1 MSSDADVNLRVTQ
14 SPLFPFTGDLA
25 IKQLGDPMTTEL
37 PRDGEI
43 GRPCHACGID
53 DGVLW
58 TDGRWR
64 ITALQPTVNPVA
76 LFIETVDH
84 LDFGDLDEALAAEF
98 GVLTWRLEAAI
109 RSIESVGRVHI
120 HRWGDGS
127 SHFHVWFQG
136 RPARQLELYGWG
148 NVLWSQVLAPLPS
161 EVIDANHQ
169 AVIEHFSNAL
179 G

>member
-1 MSSDADVNLRVTQ
+1 MSSDADASLRMTQ
-14 SPLFPFTGDLA
+14 SPLFPFSGDLTV
-25 IKQLGDPMTTEL
+25 KQLGEPMATEL
-37 PRDGEI
+37 PREGEA
-43 GRPCHACGID
+43 GRPCDECGND
-53 DGVLW
+53 DRVLW

-64 ITALQPTVNPVA
+64 ITALRPTVNPVA

-84 LDFGDLDEALAAEF
+84 LDYEDLDEAMAAEF
-98 GVLTWRLEAAI
+98 GVLSWRLEAAI
-109 RSIESVGRVHI
+109 RSIDSVGRVHI

-148 NVLWSQVLAPLPS
+148 NVLWSQVLPALPTD
-161 EVIDANHQ
+161 VIEANHQ
-169 AVIEHFSNAL
+169 TVIAHFVNAL